1 MTRKVTAIPATRNR
15 FTETPLVS
23 KEKRK
28 VAGYARVSTDHE
40 EQTSSYEA
48 QMDYYR
54 NYINSRSD
62 WSSQECMRMRVSPGR
77 AQKPEQDLRK
87 WSRMRLPER

>member
-54 NYINSRSD
+54 NYINSKRL
-62 WSSQECMRMRVSPGR
+62 G
-77 AQKPEQDLRK
+77 LR
-87 WSRMRLPER
+87 RNVCG